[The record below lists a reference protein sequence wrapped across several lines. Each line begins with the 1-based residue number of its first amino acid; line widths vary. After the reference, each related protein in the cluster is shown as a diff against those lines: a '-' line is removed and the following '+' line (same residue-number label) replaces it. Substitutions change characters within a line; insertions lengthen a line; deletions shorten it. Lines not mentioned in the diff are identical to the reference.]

1 MGDVCRVCQG
11 VFDCGHGHPRRRA
24 DAFCHRPNR
33 TLTEAAR
40 LTDHFDGNKVRDLNR
55 FAVDRN
61 VAYREP
67 LHRGY
72 LEGRS
77 EGVAGIAAQDLP
89 ARLRIRSIRRL
100 PTISRK
106 FADVKGHGVGDA
118 DVGLLSSKL
127 VYLGANMRVAIAF
140 RIAKS
145 RCNCAIG
152 Q

>member
-1 MGDVCRVCQG
+1 MLTIARAIENALKQLKHSRFSASVRTRRHCLLAMGDVYRVCQG
-11 VFDCGHGHPRRRA
+11 VFDCGHAHPRRRA

-40 LTDHFDGNKVRDLNR
+40 LADHFDGNKVRDLSSKLNR

-61 VAYREP
+61 VAHREP

-89 ARLRIRSIRRL
+89 VRLRIRSIRRL
-100 PTISRK
+100 PTISR
-106 FADVKGHGVGDA
+106 
-118 DVGLLSSKL
+118 
-127 VYLGANMRVAIAF
+127 
-140 RIAKS
+140 
-145 RCNCAIG
+145 
-152 Q
+152 